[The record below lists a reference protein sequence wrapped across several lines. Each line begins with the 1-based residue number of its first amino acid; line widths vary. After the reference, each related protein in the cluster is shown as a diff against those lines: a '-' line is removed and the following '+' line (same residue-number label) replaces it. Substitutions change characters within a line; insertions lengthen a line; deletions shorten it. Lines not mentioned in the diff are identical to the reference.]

1 MATIRDVA
9 QRAGVSTASVSR
21 VLNGTDRVSP
31 EVAARVHAAVAA
43 LGYQPSDVARSLKTA
58 VTHMVA
64 CVIPDI
70 SNPFFPEMVR
80 GVEDEARAFGYA
92 TLLCNTDDD
101 PDKENEY
108 LRVLARRRIDGLI
121 LIPSHDETPPTP
133 LRYLIEHLTPVVLVD
148 REMDGFTGDRVMVD
162 NRRGAQ
168 MAAQHVLDLGHRR
181 IGILNRA
188 PDTSSARERQE
199 GFATALAN
207 RDAYDEALVR
217 YGAYAIGSGRAQAM
231 DLLSRTPRPT
241 AILAGNDLIGIGA
254 LQAAAQLGLT
264 VPNDVSIVGFDGIA
278 LSEFVAPPLT
288 TVAQPTYQLGRLA
301 ASLLVRRRS
310 GEISGVGKPYL
321 LEPHLVVRSSTGP
334 VR

>member
-1 MATIRDVA
+1 VVTIRDVA

-31 EVAARVHAAVAA
+31 GVAARVQTAVAA

-58 VTHMVA
+58 VTNILA

-80 GVEDEARAFGYA
+80 GVEDVAREFGYA

-101 PDKENEY
+101 PDKEDEY

-121 LIPSHDETPPTP
+121 LIPSHDESPPIP
-133 LRYLIEHLTPVVLVD
+133 LSYLIEHLTPVVLVD
-148 REMDGFTGDRVMVD
+148 RGMDGFAGDRVMVD
-162 NRRGAQ
+162 NRRGGQ
-168 MAAQHVLDLGHRR
+168 LAAEHVLDLGHRR
-181 IGILNRA
+181 IGIVNRA

-199 GFATALAN
+199 GFATALAD
-207 RDAYDEALVR
+207 RDAYDVALVR
-217 YGAYAIGSGRAQAM
+217 YGDYAIGSGRTHAM

-254 LQAAAQLGLT
+254 LQAAAELGLT
-264 VPNDVSIVGFDGIA
+264 VPGDVSIVGFDGIA

-310 GEISGVGKPYL
+310 GETSGVGVTYR
-321 LEPHLVVRSSTGP
+321 LEPHLVVRGSTGP